1 MARIEERIE
10 ELLIAPIRE
19 FLRLE
24 SAGGILL
31 VVAAA
36 IAMVLQ
42 NSPLAPYYGA
52 LLDTP
57 VVVRVGA
64 FEIAKPLLLWI
75 NDGLMAVF
83 FFLVG
88 LELKREVLEGELST
102 PAQVGLPAL
111 GALGGMIVPALIYAL
126 INRHDPVALQ
136 GWAIPAATD
145 IAFALGVLLLL
156 GSRVPTAL
164 KVFLVTLAVLDD
176 LGAIVVIALFYTE
189 QLSLTSLAVAGSA
202 FAVLVLMNV
211 RGVASIA
218 AYLLVGLVMWTS
230 VLKSGVHATLA
241 GVVLALVIPM
251 RDPRNTERSPART
264 LEHDL
269 HLPVAYGILPL
280 FAFANAGV
288 SLEGVSLGAL
298 LAPVPLGIALGLF
311 VGKQLGVFGA
321 AWLAIKLG
329 LARLPAGVT
338 WVQLY
343 GTSILCGVGFTMSL
357 FIGSLAFEHDGQEYA
372 GQVRFGIMVGSLLSA
387 LCGYALL
394 RATLRA
400 RQSDR

>member
-1 MARIEERIE
+1 
-10 ELLIAPIRE
+10 
-19 FLRLE
+19 
-24 SAGGILL
+24 
-31 VVAAA
+31 
-36 IAMVLQ
+36 
-42 NSPLAPYYGA
+42 
-52 LLDTP
+52 
-57 VVVRVGA
+57 VRFGA

-102 PAQVGLPAL
+102 PAQAVLPAL
-111 GALGGMIVPALIYAL
+111 GALGGMAVPALIYAAL
-126 INRHDPVALQ
+126 NWHDAVALN

-156 GSRVPTAL
+156 GKQVPVAL
-164 KVFLVTLAVLDD
+164 KVFLMTLAVLDD
-176 LGAIVVIALFYTE
+176 LGAIVIIAIFYTAD
-189 QLSLTSLAVAGSA
+189 LSLTSLSVAGTA
-202 FAVLVLMNV
+202 LAVLVAMNR
-211 RGVASIA
+211 RGVTNIA
-218 AYLLVGLVMWTS
+218 AYILVGLVMWAS

-251 RDPRNTERSPART
+251 RDPHDPERSPLRG

-269 HLPVAYGILPL
+269 HPPVAYGILPL

-288 SLEGVSLGAL
+288 SFAGVSLASL
-298 LAPVPLGIALGLF
+298 LAPVPLGIAAGLF

-329 LARLPAGVT
+329 VARLPVGVT
-338 WVQLY
+338 WAQLY
-343 GTSILCGVGFTMSL
+343 GTAMLCGIGFTMSL
-357 FIGSLAFEHDGQEYA
+357 FIGSLAFEHAGQEHA
-372 GQVRFGIMVGSLLSA
+372 AAVRLGIMVGSLLSA

-394 RATLRA
+394 RAALRRA
-400 RQSDR
+400 PVAPA